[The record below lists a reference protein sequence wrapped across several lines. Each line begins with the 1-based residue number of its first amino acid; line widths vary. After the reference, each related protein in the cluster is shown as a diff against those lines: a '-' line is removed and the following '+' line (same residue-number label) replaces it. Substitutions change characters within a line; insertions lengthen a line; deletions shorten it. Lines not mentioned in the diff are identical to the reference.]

1 MSASASKFFTAQQ
14 LDDIKHSILDAELDT
29 SGEIRVHL
37 ENTCSGDV
45 LDRAAY
51 VFQKLGMADTDLRNG
66 VLIYLAVKNRRF
78 AIIGDTGI
86 NQVVESDYWER
97 LKVRM
102 ANFFREGR
110 FAEGLEDAIYDI
122 GQKLKLHFPYKKG
135 DVNELSDEISFEEQL

>member
-1 MSASASKFFTAQQ
+1 MTASAKSFFSQQQ
-14 LDDIKHSILDAELDT
+14 LDDIKHAILDAELDT

-51 VFQKLGMADTDLRNG
+51 IFRKLRMDETDLRNG

-86 NQVVESDYWER
+86 NAVVDKDYWER
-97 LKVRM
+97 LKARM
-102 ANFFREGR
+102 TNYFREGK
-110 FAEGLEDAIYDI
+110 FAEGLEDAIYDV
-122 GQKLKLHFPYKKG
+122 GQRLKTHFPYKKG
-135 DVNELSDEISFEEQL
+135 DINELSDEISFEEQL